1 MLPVLIVLA
10 TALIGTGSVLL
21 LKEKM
26 DEAPLSEITV
36 LNTNDNGD
44 NLTQNEEELLAGE
57 QELNDAPTEPSS
69 YPNSDSP
76 SSTNRNSNSSPP
88 QTIENASSLVAENTN
103 TNNYLT
109 ASDFK
114 DLDKISYLSDTISNN
129 ELENSKISLVGE
141 SGDFVDNLHLG
152 ETLKIQGGEGI
163 DTEVLNNEVVVSGE
177 DASTDNK
184 GIAKFDSSKFEVTSG
199 KVDILDIYVR
209 NTGDSIDG
217 DLVLNGNFNANGNVV
232 VRDDTTIHGSL
243 TGNKGLSVSGGN
255 INLNVSSNYPTNINT
270 GTSTGNITLGSGL
283 NTISLDSSDW
293 DISTS
298 GKLTGI
304 SGIDNDGYYTQT
316 GTDANTFTGITTF
329 SNPTYSALF
338 TGGNVGIGTTA
349 PQAMLQIGSNIVSNV
364 PANTALYIE
373 GPRSL
378 RFGSSDGNPN
388 YGSYFI
394 PNYTLP
400 NESSLTIGIRA
411 NGGSNYDRISI
422 SKNGIGMGGSESKGG
437 TVLYVNPSI
446 WSGTSVSVI
455 RTGFS
460 STGSFTNG
468 YGLYVE
474 NPTATITNKYA
485 IVTEAGSGNV
495 GIGTITPTAL
505 LHVVG
510 TTLFQNSANAVNS
523 YQFNNATGTS
533 VMSVDTTNGR
543 VGIGT
548 TAPGGTLSISNNTS
562 GYGFDALQVW
572 APNLWNNQSFNI
584 RFGAA
589 STQSVFIGYHYG
601 PSDGGNYFSI
611 DHYGDAA
618 GLGLNIAKGGNV
630 GIGVLRGGRTLEVLD
645 SSNPQLRL
653 SQTQSSFYTDLQT
666 TSAGNLYINP
676 SGGSVGIGT
685 TSPAQKLDVYGGN
698 IGIQDNYSI
707 FFRAAA
713 NNAFIKFDSASETL
727 RVSQYKDANPRY
739 ITLGGTDVGSSWN
752 PQFILNTSSGNVG
765 IGTTAPAY
773 KLDVAGDLNVSDSSE
788 IRIGGTQVLSK
799 GAGSYPYNLFVG
811 NGGGSLTRPA
821 EAYQAYFNTGVGIGS
836 LYGTTTGQMNTAVGY
851 NSLYANNTGVINSA
865 FGYNALALNTSGGYN
880 VAIGASALAANTTG
894 NENVAV
900 GMNTLTANT
909 LGYYNVAIGNQTLAS
924 FNVNGGY
931 NTGVGYYALQANT
944 GGSGNSSLGAY
955 SLAGLTTG
963 AQNTGIGY
971 YSGYYNQT
979 GNYNTLVG
987 LSSGYGVSGNSYSNN
1002 TMIGYQTG
1010 YSTTTGGNNF
1020 FGGYQSGYSNTTGTY
1035 NSFVGQSSGYSN
1047 TTAGDNTALGINS
1060 SLYNQT
1066 GVSNVAIGAYA
1077 LQGISG
1083 QSHSGNVAIGYSAGR
1098 GITIGGYN
1106 FFGGYNS
1113 GRSNTSGSSNVGLGT
1128 NTLWNNLTGSYNVG
1142 IGYDSLNGAS
1152 GQSHS
1157 NNTAI
1162 GYQTGYSTTTG
1173 GSNFF
1178 GGYQAGYLNQT
1189 GTGIVAVGY
1198 QAGYSNT
1205 ANSLVAIGYQ
1215 AGYNNTLGHENY
1227 FSGYQAGYSNTT
1239 GFINT
1244 FSGYKAGYLNLSG
1257 SYNTALGNAS
1267 LYSNTTGGS
1276 NTAIGFNTLYQ
1287 NSTGSGNTAVGW
1299 DSLGDSISSSSNT
1312 GVGSE
1317 SLRRNITGNS
1327 NTALGNGAIG
1337 WNTSGS
1343 SNIAVGVNS
1352 LHYGDGGDSNI
1363 IIGNSAGYFLTGDN
1377 NVFIGHQAGASSSVT
1392 SGTGNVFLGYQAGY
1406 SETGSNKL
1414 YVDNSN
1420 TASPLIYGD
1429 FSSDA
1434 LTVNGTLNVTN
1445 NLTVTG
1451 NILPSAND
1459 TYSLGSDS
1467 MRWANA
1473 WLGAETIHVGTAD
1486 ADEGEIGYDTTNNV
1500 MTVQSNGNLALQASS
1515 GNVGIGTTSP
1525 TEKIDMA
1532 GNIQLTG
1539 NLLFNNDLFSNN
1551 IFIKPSVATTG
1562 NSARAVSFQ
1571 ANLNSAS
1578 DTDGGAGIELY
1589 PDSTGVTN
1597 SGRVNIYAYGQGT
1610 GGNSNSIR
1618 FFTRSGVNTI
1628 SERMRVASNGN
1639 IGIGTTDPGTAK
1651 LSVQGGGIVVGSPT
1665 GGDKGTGTINATA
1678 VYDDNVLL
1686 TDYVFD
1692 KYFDGTVRV
1701 SDVPLHADYSMLSL
1715 DQMAD
1720 YISANRHL
1728 PTIPGRDEWERNGKF
1743 SLGVLANHLWETAET
1758 QALYVVELNNDIKD
1772 ISSNWII
1779 NNGENE
1785 IEQLKARVAALE
1797 NSNDNVSVANE
1808 NVNENLNSNDNV
1820 AIDPAVVLPEAVK
1833 SVNNN
1838 ENFNSNENGNSN
1850 DNLNI
1855 DQKINDQLSLLGI
1868 GDIGG
1873 TITAFFKEV
1882 WFEAKVTF
1890 EKAVVFAAE
1899 VTFGSK
1905 VSFEKPI
1912 ELSADSV
1919 GQATVLADT
1928 NSVVIAFE
1936 NSYEEPPVV
1945 TLTLASNT
1953 DLTKYYVSD
1962 VTTNSFTI
1970 NIEPTQ
1976 TADTLFNWHA
1986 FGKTKKADRETQT
1999 E

>member
-1 MLPVLIVLA
+1 MLPVLIILA
-10 TALIGTGSVLL
+10 SVLIGTGSVLL
-21 LKEKM
+21 LREKM
-26 DEAPLSEITV
+26 
-36 LNTNDNGD
+36 
-44 NLTQNEEELLAGE
+44 NEEQGTSDKEQGE
-57 QELNDAPTEPSS
+57 ISKFQEANDKQISS
-69 YPNSDSP
+69 SDE
-76 SSTNRNSNSSPP
+76 SNNPE
-88 QTIENASSLVAENTN
+88 QANENTN
-103 TNNYLT
+103 SSEQPRDIGFSSPQTSENTSTVLETESTDANYLT

-114 DLDKISYLSDTISNN
+114 DLDKISYLSDTISND
-129 ELENSKISLVGE
+129 ELEDSKISLVGE

-177 DASTDNK
+177 DASVSNK
-184 GIAKFDSSKFEVTSG
+184 GVAKYTDAQFTVTDG
-199 KVDILDIYVR
+199 NVEIDDIYVK
-209 NTGDSIDG
+209 NTGDSVDG
-217 DLVLNGNFNANGNVV
+217 DLVLNGNLNANGNVV
-232 VRDDTTIHGSL
+232 VRDDATVNGNL
-243 TGNKGLSVSGGN
+243 TGNKGLSVTGGN

-270 GTSTGNITLGSGL
+270 GTSTGNISLGSGS
-283 NTISLDSSDW
+283 NSISLDSSDW
-293 DISTS
+293 DISGV

-316 GTDANTFTGITTF
+316 GTDANTFTGVTTF

-349 PQAMLQIGSNIVSNV
+349 PQAMLQIGRNIVSNV

-505 LHVVG
+505 LHVTG

-533 VMSVDTTNGR
+533 VMSVDTTNER

-685 TSPAQKLDVYGGN
+685 TAPGGTLSISNNTSGYGFDALQVWAPNLWNNQSFNIRFGAASTQSVFIGYHYGPSDGGN
-698 IGIQDNYSI
+698 YFSIDHYGDAAGLGLNIAKGGNVGIGVL
-707 FFRAAA
+707 RGGRTLEVL
-713 NNAFIKFDSASETL
+713 DSS
-727 RVSQYKDANPRY
+727 
-739 ITLGGTDVGSSWN
+739 N
-752 PQFILNTSSGNVG
+752 PQLRLSQTQSSFYTDLQTTSAGNLYINPSGGNVG
-765 IGTTAPAY
+765 IGTTAPLAPLHIQTSSATKAKELLRLDNSSMDSTNNGTSIYFGQNGTQYGRIANYYRTDVGWLLSLGHNGSSDDLTVLQSGNVGIGTLGPAY
-773 KLDVAGDLNVSDSSE
+773 KLSVVGSAE
-788 IRIGGTQVLSK
+788 IM
-799 GAGSYPYNLFVG
+799 
-811 NGGGSLTRPA
+811 GGGLDGTLGDSIVFASTS
-821 EAYQAYFNTGVGIGS
+821 YQTSYFNKIRNSHSNSFANSTMSFELSSGELTTTEVMRLKGGNVGIGTTSPASKLEISGTGTLLRLRDTSTGYS
-836 LYGTTTGQMNTAVGY
+836 LYTNFSKSGPYGGLAIRSYNDAGSNPSVVIGNTSTGTQAMDGNVVIGQSALY
-851 NSLYANNTGVINSA
+851 NSYGVNSVVIGNSA
-865 FGYNALALNTSGGYN
+865 SYGSCYGCEPSYNVILGNSAGYSNNASQNVYIGNNSGYFNQTGAYN
-880 VAIGASALAANTTG
+880 VAIGSGSLRGA
-894 NENVAV
+894 
-900 GMNTLTANT
+900 
-909 LGYYNVAIGNQTLAS
+909 
-924 FNVNGGY
+924 
-931 NTGVGYYALQANT
+931 
-944 GGSGNSSLGAY
+944 SGNSH
-955 SLAGLTTG
+955 
-963 AQNTGIGY
+963 
-971 YSGYYNQT
+971 
-979 GNYNTLVG
+979 
-987 LSSGYGVSGNSYSNN
+987 SNN
-1002 TMIGYQTG
+1002 TAIGYQTG

-1020 FGGYQSGYSNTTGTY
+1020 FGGYQ
-1035 NSFVGQSSGYSN
+1035 
-1047 TTAGDNTALGINS
+1047 
-1060 SLYNQT
+1060 
-1066 GVSNVAIGAYA
+1066 
-1077 LQGISG
+1077 
-1083 QSHSGNVAIGYSAGR
+1083 
-1098 GITIGGYN
+1098 
-1106 FFGGYNS
+1106 
-1113 GRSNTSGSSNVGLGT
+1113 
-1128 NTLWNNLTGSYNVG
+1128 
-1142 IGYDSLNGAS
+1142 
-1152 GQSHS
+1152 
-1157 NNTAI
+1157 
-1162 GYQTGYSTTTG
+1162 
-1173 GSNFF
+1173 
-1178 GGYQAGYLNQT
+1178 AGYLNQT
-1189 GTGIVAVGY
+1189 GAGIVAIGY

-1215 AGYNNTLGHENY
+1215 AGYNNTVGHENY
-1227 FSGYQAGYSNTT
+1227 FGGYQAGYSNTT

-1244 FSGYKAGYLNLSG
+1244 FSGYKSGYLNLSG
-1257 SYNTALGNAS
+1257 SYNTAFGNVS
-1267 LYSNTTGGS
+1267 LYSNTTGGN

-1287 NSTGSGNTAVGW
+1287 NSTGSNNTAVGW

-1312 GVGSE
+1312 GVGAE

-1327 NTALGNGAIG
+1327 NTAIGNGAIA

-1343 SNIAVGVNS
+1343 SNVAIGVNS
-1352 LHYGDGGDSNI
+1352 LHYGDGGDNNI
-1363 IIGNSAGYFLTGDN
+1363 ILGNGAGYFLTGDN
-1377 NVFIGHQAGASSSVT
+1377 NVFIGHQAGGSSSVT

-1414 YVDNSN
+1414 YIDNSN
-1420 TASPLIYGD
+1420 TATPLIGGD
-1429 FSSDA
+1429 FSTDT
-1434 LTVNGTLNVTN
+1434 LTI
-1445 NLTVTG
+1445 TG
-1451 NILPSAND
+1451 Q
-1459 TYSLGSDS
+1459 
-1467 MRWANA
+1467 
-1473 WLGAETIHVGTAD
+1473 V
-1486 ADEGEIGYDTTNNV
+1486 
-1500 MTVQSNGNLALQASS
+1500 
-1515 GNVGIGTTSP
+1515 
-1525 TEKIDMA
+1525 
-1532 GNIQLTG
+1532 
-1539 NLLFNNDLFSNN
+1539 
-1551 IFIKPSVATTG
+1551 
-1562 NSARAVSFQ
+1562 
-1571 ANLNSAS
+1571 
-1578 DTDGGAGIELY
+1578 
-1589 PDSTGVTN
+1589 
-1597 SGRVNIYAYGQGT
+1597 
-1610 GGNSNSIR
+1610 
-1618 FFTRSGVNTI
+1618 
-1628 SERMRVASNGN
+1628 
-1639 IGIGTTDPGTAK
+1639 
-1651 LSVQGGGIVVGSPT
+1651 VVGSPT
-1665 GGDKGTGTINATA
+1665 GGAKGAGTINATA

-1701 SDVPLHADYSMLSL
+1701 SDAPLHADYSMLSL

-1720 YISANRHL
+1720 YISTNRHL
-1728 PTIPGRDEWERNGKF
+1728 PTIPGREEWERNGKF

-1758 QALYVVELNNDIKD
+1758 QALYVVELNNDIKE
-1772 ISSNWII
+1772 INGEWII
-1779 NNGENE
+1779 ENGESE
-1785 IEQLKARVAALE
+1785 IEQLKARVAELE
-1797 NSNDNVSVANE
+1797 NSKVQETIDQTVSNDSNSNDNASVTNE

-1820 AIDPAVVLPEAVK
+1820 AIDPAVVLPEADK
-1833 SVNNN
+1833 SA
-1838 ENFNSNENGNSN
+1838 NSNENINSNENSNSNSN

-1855 DQKINDQLSLLGI
+1855 DQEINDQLSLLGI

-1882 WFEAKVTF
+1882 WFEAQVTF

-1899 VTFGSK
+1899 VTFGSE
-1905 VSFEKPI
+1905 VSFEKPV

-1919 GQATVLADT
+1919 GQATVLAGT

-1936 NSYEEPPVV
+1936 NSYEEAPVV

-1962 VTTNSFTI
+1962 VTTTSFTI

-1986 FGKTKKADRETQT
+1986 FGKTKKADGGTQK